1 LLKRRSTYLIG
12 GAILVAFVAGFII
25 GSYLSE
31 PAETSIPSD
40 YFDQMSLLTW
50 KGWSGDLCFLL
61 VPMIERGRA
70 QHDFWSKWRGQCGVP
85 KLKEALSAVPKD
97 KYIQWNNSLPKF
109 QYPSYK
115 FCEEVEEFA
124 KTKGLRLE
132 ISPAVDAPMFSD
144 WQPH

>member
-1 LLKRRSTYLIG
+1 
-12 GAILVAFVAGFII
+12 
-25 GSYLSE
+25 
-31 PAETSIPSD
+31 
-40 YFDQMSLLTW
+40 
-50 KGWSGDLCFLL
+50 
-61 VPMIERGRA
+61 MIERGRA

-97 KYIQWNNSLPKF
+97 KYVQWNNWPPKF

-115 FCEEVEEFA
+115 FCEEVEEFT

-144 WQPH
+144 WQPY